1 MQMYHFTFT
10 DKVGT
15 MGYKVEAHGL
25 QDAWNRALDAQRQ
38 FAPDSYVSHST
49 PKTIETCT
57 ASGLMVSPKS
67 QALVATL

>member
-1 MQMYHFTFT
+1 MNTYHFTFT

-15 MGYKVEAHGL
+15 MGYEVEAYSL
-25 QDAWNRALDAQRQ
+25 QDAWNRALDAQYH

-49 PKTIETCT
+49 PKTIESCT